1 MKDEIH
7 YFMDIIICDPSIY
20 TMDPSDFSSFSYMEY
35 SIGLKRVNSPL
46 SFSDVTVGAILGI
59 VIAYIVYRQYY
70 PSVNKLNAH
79 LPYISLEPINTQLM
93 AHDRQLSPVG
103 SPSVAV
109 NVGHMLDIKDM

>member
-1 MKDEIH
+1 MKKEIH
-7 YFMDIIICDPSIY
+7 YFMNVITRNPSIY
-20 TMDPSDFSSFSYMEY
+20 TMDHSDLIAFSYTENF
-35 SIGLKRVNSPL
+35 IGLKKVNSPFV
-46 SFSDVTVGAILGI
+46 FSDVTVGALLGI